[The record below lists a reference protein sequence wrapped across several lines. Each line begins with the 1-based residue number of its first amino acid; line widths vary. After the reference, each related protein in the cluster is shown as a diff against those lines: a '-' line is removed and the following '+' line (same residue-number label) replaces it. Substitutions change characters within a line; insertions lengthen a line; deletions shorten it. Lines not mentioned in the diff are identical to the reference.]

1 MGARGR
7 WFESSYADYKQIH
20 YQRVA
25 QLVERTVRGGEVGG
39 SFPLTLT
46 IWKCPTA
53 GGGVA
58 SKATGRQAW
67 GFESLHFRYGS
78 KRSVLP
84 REPDV

>member
-1 MGARGR
+1 MGV
-7 WFESSYADYKQIH
+7 QIPLSRLKFKTT
-20 YQRVA
+20 YQRVR
-25 QLVERTVRGGEVGG
+25 QLVDGSVRDRAASG
-39 SFPLTLT
+39 SSPLTLT

>member
-1 MGARGR
+1 MGV
-7 WFESSYADYKQIH
+7 QIPLSRLKFKTT
-20 YQRVA
+20 YQRVR
-25 QLVERTVRGGEVGG
+25 QLVDGSVRDRADGG
-39 SFPLTLT
+39 SSPLTLT

-58 SKATGRQAW
+58 SKATGRQTW

-78 KRSVLP
+78 KRSVLL

>member
-1 MGARGR
+1 MLV
-7 WFESSYADYKQIH
+7 QIQLSRLRIKTK

-46 IWKCPTA
+46 IWKCPTT

-58 SKATGRQAW
+58 SKATGRKVW
-67 GFESLHFRYGS
+67 GFESLRFRYGS